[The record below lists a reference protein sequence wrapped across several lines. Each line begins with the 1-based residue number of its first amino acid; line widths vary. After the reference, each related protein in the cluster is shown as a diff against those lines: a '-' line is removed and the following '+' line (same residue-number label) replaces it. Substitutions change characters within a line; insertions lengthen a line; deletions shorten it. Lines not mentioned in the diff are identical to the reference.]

1 MLTAYSHGIESLTR
15 RAAAGK
21 PESRTHRMTLI
32 KAPRSDFL
40 PSLSGFVRVLR
51 ENADR
56 RMAFEFAIGVP
67 GLEPQYALLDASRQ
81 RTN

>member
-1 MLTAYSHGIESLTR
+1 MTAPLKIGI
-15 RAAAGK
+15 AGLG
-21 PESRTHRMTLI
+21 TVG
-32 KAPRSDFL
+32 
-40 PSLSGFVRVLR
+40 LSVVRVLR
-51 ENADR
+51 ETADR

>member
-1 MLTAYSHGIESLTR
+1 MNIDPAPSAAPDTVACGLSH
-15 RAAAGK
+15 K
-21 PESRTHRMTLI
+21 
-32 KAPRSDFL
+32 
-40 PSLSGFVRVLR
+40 FVRVLR
-51 ENADR
+51 ETADR

>member
-1 MLTAYSHGIESLTR
+1 MNIDPAPS
-15 RAAAGK
+15 AAPDTVPCGL
-21 PESRTHRMTLI
+21 SR
-32 KAPRSDFL
+32 K
-40 PSLSGFVRVLR
+40 FVRVLR
-51 ENADR
+51 ETADR